1 MVKVILSI
9 AALLISIVTMQLA
22 NSMIAP
28 TIVLN
33 ANAAGE
39 GLTSIGLI
47 PTVYG
52 LGFVIGCFWARK
64 LMKTIGHIRAFTVAG
79 AILATLTLLMHLVS
93 DPFYW
98 IIFRGIMGWAI
109 AIIMTCIDSWVG
121 HVTPKEMRGR
131 VIGFYTMITMIAYV
145 GAPALL
151 SYSLMIS
158 NNAIIYAVL
167 LFIVSL
173 IPIGMT
179 KLPQPSIRPNVSTS
193 FRTLLKDVPSAL
205 MASFVIGLTNTSVLN
220 LLPVYGVKIGFVAS
234 EALTLLVAV
243 YFGGLLFQWPIGYL
257 SDILGRRNIMG
268 FGFLISGIISIVII
282 TPYASTTNISL
293 LLSFIWGAAAL
304 SLYAVALS
312 HAIDHIDNEETVAV
326 CATVLT
332 TWSIGS
338 IFGPMLTGLLMQAYD
353 VRALFLFCSFFHI
366 IAGAF
371 ILMRV
376 LTSSKRANME
386 TSQIVEEAVDGVTWP
401 QNRLLS

>member
-1 MVKVILSI
+1 MIKIILSI
-9 AALLISIVTMQLA
+9 TALLISIVTMQLA

-28 TIVLN
+28 TIVLR

-79 AILATLTLLMHLVS
+79 AILAALTLLMHLVS
-93 DPFYW
+93 DPLYW
-98 IIFRGIMGWAI
+98 IIFRGIMGCAI

-131 VIGFYTMITMIAYV
+131 VIGFYSTVTMLAYV

-158 NNAIIYAVL
+158 KNAIIYAVL

-173 IPIGMT
+173 IPIGIT
-179 KLPQPSIRPNVSTS
+179 KLPQPSIRPTVTTS
-193 FRTLLKDVPSAL
+193 FRALLKDVPSAL
-205 MASFVIGLTNTSVLN
+205 VAAFVIGLTNTSVLN
-220 LLPVYGVKIGFVAS
+220 LLPVYGVKIGFVVS

-243 YFGGLLFQWPIGYL
+243 YFGGLLFQWPVGYL
-257 SDILGRRNIMG
+257 SDILGRRNVMG
-268 FGFLISGIISIVII
+268 FGFLMSGVVSIAMI
-282 TPYASTTNISL
+282 TPYAGTTSNSIF
-293 LLSFIWGAAAL
+293 LSFAWGGAAL

-338 IFGPMLTGLLMQAYD
+338 IFGPMITGLLMEIYG
-353 VRALFLFCSFFHI
+353 VNALFLFCSFFHI
-366 IAGAF
+366 IAGGF
-371 ILMRV
+371 ILIRV
-376 LTSSKRANME
+376 MTSAKRMNIE
-386 TSQIVEEAVDGVTWP
+386 TSQIVEEAGGVTWP

>member
-1 MVKVILSI
+1 MIKVILSI
-9 AALLISIVTMQLA
+9 AALLISIVTMQLG

-28 TIVLN
+28 TIVLK

-47 PTVYG
+47 PTLYG

-79 AILATLTLLMHLVS
+79 AILAALTLLMHLVS

-98 IIFRGIMGWAI
+98 IIFRGIMGCAV

-131 VIGFYTMITMIAYV
+131 VIGFYSTVTMLAYV

-158 NNAIIYAVL
+158 KNAIIYAVL

-179 KLPQPSIRPNVSTS
+179 KLPQPSIRPSVTTS
-193 FRTLLKDVPSAL
+193 FRALLKDVPSAL
-205 MASFVIGLTNTSVLN
+205 VAAFVIGFTNTAVLN
-220 LLPVYGVKIGFVAS
+220 LLPVYGVKIGFASS

-243 YFGGLLFQWPIGYL
+243 YFGGLLFQWPVGYL
-257 SDILGRRNIMG
+257 SDIFGRRKIMSL
-268 FGFLISGIISIVII
+268 GFLISGCIAFAI
-282 TPYASTTNISL
+282 TSSFASTTSNAL
-293 LLSFIWGAAAL
+293 LLSFVWGGAAL

-312 HAIDHIDNEETVAV
+312 HAIDH
-326 CATVLT
+326 C
-332 TWSIGS
+332 
-338 IFGPMLTGLLMQAYD
+338 
-353 VRALFLFCSFFHI
+353 
-366 IAGAF
+366 
-371 ILMRV
+371 
-376 LTSSKRANME
+376 KR
-386 TSQIVEEAVDGVTWP
+386 
-401 QNRLLS
+401 R

>member
-1 MVKVILSI
+1 MIKIILSI
-9 AALLISIVTMQLA
+9 TALLISIVTMQLA

-28 TIVLN
+28 TIVLR

-79 AILATLTLLMHLVS
+79 AILAALTLLMHLVS
-93 DPFYW
+93 DPLYW
-98 IIFRGIMGWAI
+98 IIFRGIMGCAI

-131 VIGFYTMITMIAYV
+131 VIGFYSTVTMLAYV

-158 NNAIIYAVL
+158 KNAIIYAVL

-173 IPIGMT
+173 IPIGIT
-179 KLPQPSIRPNVSTS
+179 KLPQPSIRPTVTTS
-193 FRTLLKDVPSAL
+193 FRALLKDVPSAL
-205 MASFVIGLTNTSVLN
+205 VAAFVIGLTNTSVLN
-220 LLPVYGVKIGFVAS
+220 LLPVYGVKIGFVVS

-243 YFGGLLFQWPIGYL
+243 YFGGLLFQWPVGYL
-257 SDILGRRNIMG
+257 SDILGRRNVMG
-268 FGFLISGIISIVII
+268 FGFLMSGVVSIAMI
-282 TPYASTTNISL
+282 TPYAGTTSNSIF
-293 LLSFIWGAAAL
+293 LSFAWGGAAL

-338 IFGPMLTGLLMQAYD
+338 IFGPMITGLLMEIYG
-353 VRALFLFCSFFHI
+353 VNALFLFCSFF
-366 IAGAF
+366 
-371 ILMRV
+371 
-376 LTSSKRANME
+376 
-386 TSQIVEEAVDGVTWP
+386 
-401 QNRLLS
+401 

>member
-1 MVKVILSI
+1 MIKIILSI
-9 AALLISIVTMQLA
+9 TALLVSIVTMQLA

-28 TIVLN
+28 TIVLK

-47 PTVYG
+47 PTIYG
-52 LGFVIGCFWARK
+52 LGFVIGCFWARN
-64 LMKTIGHIRAFTVAG
+64 LMKTIGYIRSFTVAG
-79 AILATLTLLMHLVS
+79 AILAALTLLMHLVY

-98 IIFRGIMGWAI
+98 IIFRGIMGCAI

-121 HVTPKEMRGR
+121 QITPKEMRGR
-131 VIGFYTMITMIAYV
+131 VIGFYSTVTMLAYV

-158 NNAIIYAVL
+158 KNAIMYAVL

-173 IPIGMT
+173 IPIGIT
-179 KLPQPSIRPNVSTS
+179 KLPQPSIRPSVTTS

-205 MASFVIGLTNTSVLN
+205 VAAFVIGFTNTAVLN
-220 LLPVYGVKIGFVAS
+220 LLPVYGVKVGFVAS

-243 YFGGLLFQWPIGYL
+243 YFGGILFQWPVGYL
-257 SDILGRRNIMG
+257 SDIFGRRKIMG
-268 FGFLISGIISIVII
+268 LGFLISGCIAFAI
-282 TPYASTTNISL
+282 TSSFASTASNTL
-293 LLSFIWGAAAL
+293 LLSFIWGGAAL

-338 IFGPMLTGLLMQAYD
+338 IFGPMVSGLLMELYG
-353 VRALFLFCSFFHI
+353 VSALFLFCSFFHI
-366 IAGAF
+366 IAGSL
-371 ILMRV
+371 ILLRV
-376 LTSSKRANME
+376 MTSAKRMNME
-386 TSQIVEEAVDGVTWP
+386 RSQIIEDVDSITWP
-401 QNRLLS
+401 QNRLLK